1 MLFKQHGY
9 KRKKMSFDEKF
20 LSALFSGPT
29 VKRDGVGGE
38 KGVLIVVSLIM
49 G

>member
-9 KRKKMSFDEKF
+9 KRKKSFDEKF

-29 VKRDGVGGE
+29 VKRDGVGGD